1 MNKIKRLAWQSAIL
15 AAITWPNAASAQ
27 NASEAEPLPLNDYL
41 ELRRFSQIS
50 SAARIAQSNLRQKE
64 IIKNALAYS
73 PTAREL
79 VASQLAAGQDTLSAK
94 GAKAPQVTAL
104 AQSIVSEGDLANA
117 SKNKGNPGATLQA
130 VYTVYDWGRIDAI
143 VNGRKE

>member
-1 MNKIKRLAWQSAIL
+1 MKTLKRFAWRFAIL
-15 AAITWPNAASAQ
+15 AAITWPYPASAQ

-41 ELRRFSQIS
+41 ELRRYSQIS

-79 VASQLAAGQDTLSAK
+79 ASSQLAAGQDTLSAK

-104 AQSIVSEGDLANA
+104 AQSIVTEGDLANA
-117 SKNKGNPGATLQA
+117 SKNKGSPGATLQA
-130 VYTVYDWGRIDAI
+130 IYTVYDWGRIDAI
-143 VNGRKE
+143 VKGRE